1 MSALTTLLT
10 TVALASGLATAPV
23 EAGPYRQDRIVE
35 AMVGDRIIDLFRQVT
50 PMVREERT
58 NYLAGFTLWYDSNCD
73 FLPMATFESIRR
85 MVKAA
90 NRSAGQQAAAAV
102 EAGYQDAR
110 VFLGEKGCASEEA
123 TAARNALGRFWDGDG
138 HPRERQGSV
147 RLVDDAARF

>member
-10 TVALASGLATAPV
+10 TVALASGLAAAPV
-23 EAGPYRQDRIVE
+23 EAGPYRQDRMVE
-35 AMVGDRIIDLFRQVT
+35 AMTADRIVDLFHQVS

-90 NRSAGQQAAAAV
+90 NRSGSQQAAAAV
-102 EAGYQDAR
+102 EAGHQDAR
-110 VFLGEKGCASEEA
+110 VFLAEKGCTGEAA
-123 TAARNALGRFWDGDG
+123 TAARSALGRFWDGDG
-138 HPRERQGSV
+138 YPRERQGRV

>member
-23 EAGPYRQDRIVE
+23 EAGPYRQDRMVE
-35 AMVGDRIIDLFRQVT
+35 AMTADRIVDLFHQVS

-90 NRSAGQQAAAAV
+90 NRSGSQQAAAAV
-102 EAGYQDAR
+102 EAGHQDAR
-110 VFLGEKGCASEEA
+110 VFLGEKGCTGDEA
-123 TAARNALGRFWDGDG
+123 RTVRGALGRFWDGDAS
-138 HPRERQGSV
+138 PRERQGNVVQAYDS
-147 RLVDDAARF
+147 ARF